1 MSSRG
6 LDEDIVPILWFEK
19 PQRAVKSKSRMESCS
34 QKVYERVQQS
44 GAFDCWLS
52 QQTAKLVKLN
62 VFWNTDHKSDKN
74 ALVRIVQSNN
84 ALKEIKFDADVNNN
98 VTLPFEFVS
107 KILEVLKPHKEFNR
121 HPPRTGKLFRS
132 LYLIPDPSPYLQV
145 TSWMDR

>member
-1 MSSRG
+1 MSRD
-6 LDEDIVPILWFEK
+6 LLHFV
-19 PQRAVKSKSRMESCS
+19 A
-34 QKVYERVQQS
+34 
-44 GAFDCWLS
+44 
-52 QQTAKLVKLN
+52 QQTTKLVKLN
-62 VFWNTDHKSDKN
+62 VIWNTDLKSDKN

-84 ALKEIKFDADVNNN
+84 ALREILIDADVNNN
-98 VTLPFEFVS
+98 IILPFEFIS